1 MWRPQLKVIRQ
12 SARAVSAIVVVL
24 LAAGPAHRPLRA
36 AEARCEF
43 TGVDRVVAIG
53 DVHGAHQRFV
63 EILRASGL
71 IDDRLRWVG
80 GRAHLVQLGDVVDR
94 GPDSLQSLDL
104 LERLQKDAARAGG
117 AVHPLLGN
125 HEVMRLLGDER
136 YVTPGEYEAFAS
148 ADSPKLRDA
157 YLKRAETLKEPV
169 AQPPALGFVEMRL
182 AFGRNGRYGK
192 WLRSLNTVVQIDGVV
207 FVHGGI
213 SPSAAGLSCEAIN
226 ATVRREMTDD
236 IDQTRSDPRNQLA
249 TRADGPLWYR
259 GLAEEPES
267 FAPAVDE
274 ILARQH
280 ARAIVIAHTVTADKR
295 IRARFGGKVVQMD
308 TGMQP
313 AYIPDGRAS
322 ALEITNNGMTAI
334 YADGREALTG
344 PALAAPPPR

>member
-1 MWRPQLKVIRQ
+1 MWRLQLNRLRQ
-12 SARAVSAIVVVL
+12 SSWAVSAIVVVL
-24 LAAGPAHRPLRA
+24 VAAGTAPPLRA
-36 AEARCEF
+36 AEPRCEF

-53 DVHGAHQRFV
+53 DVHGAYQRFV
-63 EILRASGL
+63 EILRASGVL
-71 IDDRLRWVG
+71 DDRLRWVG
-80 GRAHLVQLGDVVDR
+80 GRTHLVQLGDVVDR
-94 GPDSLQSLDL
+94 GPDSLRSLDL

-125 HEVMRLLGDER
+125 HEVMRLLGDDR
-136 YVTPGEYEAFAS
+136 YVTPGEYEAFAT
-148 ADSPKLRDA
+148 ADSTKLRDA

-213 SPSAAGLSCEAIN
+213 SPAVAGLSCDAIN
-226 ATVRREMTDD
+226 ATVRREMTED

-249 TRADGPLWYR
+249 TRNDGPLWYR

-274 ILARQH
+274 ILASQH
-280 ARAIVIAHTVTADKR
+280 ARAIVVAHTVTADKR
-295 IRARFGGKVVQMD
+295 IRVRFGGRVIQMD

-313 AYIPDGRAS
+313 AYMPEGRAS
-322 ALEITNNGMTAI
+322 ALEITKDGMTAI
-334 YADGREALTG
+334 YADGRD
-344 PALAAPPPR
+344 ALAGPTPAAAPSR

>member
-1 MWRPQLKVIRQ
+1 MRRPQLSPVRK
-12 SARAVSAIVVVL
+12 SSRAVSAIVVVL
-24 LAAGPAHRPLRA
+24 LGVGSALLTLRA
-36 AEARCEF
+36 ANSSCEF
-43 TGVDRVVAIG
+43 TGVDRIVAIG

-63 EILRASGL
+63 EILRASGVL
-71 IDDRLRWVG
+71 DERLRWAG
-80 GRAHLVQLGDVVDR
+80 GRTHLVQLGDVVDR

-148 ADSPKLRDA
+148 ADSPKIRDA

-213 SPSAAGLSCEAIN
+213 SPTAAGLSCEAIN

-249 TRADGPLWYR
+249 TRTDGPLWYR

-274 ILARQH
+274 ILASQH

-322 ALEITNNGMTAI
+322 ALEITKDGMTAI
-334 YADGREALTG
+334 YADGREALAGST
-344 PALAAPPPR
+344 LAAPSLR

>member
-1 MWRPQLKVIRQ
+1 MRRPQLNLLWQSRAASVI
-12 SARAVSAIVVVL
+12 AVVL
-24 LAAGPAHRPLRA
+24 LGAATAFRPLRA
-36 AEARCEF
+36 AEPRCEF
-43 TGVDRVVAIG
+43 TGVDRIVAIG
-53 DVHGAHQRFV
+53 DVHGAYQRFI
-63 EILRASGL
+63 EILRASGVL
-71 IDDRLRWVG
+71 DDRLRWVG
-80 GRAHLVQLGDVVDR
+80 GRTHLVQLGDVVDR

-136 YVTPGEYEAFAS
+136 YVTPGEYEAFAT
-148 ADSPKLRDA
+148 ADSSKLRDA

-169 AQPPALGFVEMRL
+169 AEPPALGFVEMRL

-213 SPSAAGLSCEAIN
+213 SQAVAGLSCEAIN
-226 ATVRREMTDD
+226 TTVRREITDD
-236 IDQTRSDPRNQLA
+236 IDQTRADPRNQLA
-249 TRADGPLWYR
+249 TRTDGPLWYR
-259 GLAEEPES
+259 GLADEPEA

-313 AYIPDGRAS
+313 AYMPDGRAS
-322 ALEITNNGMTAI
+322 ALEITKNGMTAI
-334 YADGREALTG
+334 YADSRETLVE
-344 PALAAPPPR
+344 PALAASPSR